1 MRGDRDRTDETHADE
16 EDTMKKILA
25 WGLWL
30 TITVVI
36 AGAFLYAPLAEGF
49 LGHSSRI
56 LFFHVPMA
64 WVSFIAFMHAGVAS
78 VLYLSKR
85 QLRHDRAAA
94 SAVELGLVFC
104 ILATVTGS
112 MWAKTMWGAFWNWD
126 PRQTTIV
133 MTLVFYAAYLA
144 LRGAVQDPEREA
156 RLSAAYAILG
166 MVVTPFFLFILPRLT
181 FSLHPSPVVNTQ
193 GNVEMESRMVQVLIV
208 SGLAFTALYFWMHDL
223 RSRLRALEDR
233 VAYDLD
239 DHTTEASETRTQH
252 GTEIEEARTA

>member
-1 MRGDRDRTDETHADE
+1 
-16 EDTMKKILA
+16 MKTLLA

-30 TITVVI
+30 TITLVI

-78 VLYLSKR
+78 AFYLARR
-85 QLRHDRAAA
+85 QDRFDRAAA
-94 SAVELGLVFC
+94 SAVELGLIFC
-104 ILATVTGS
+104 VLATVTGS

-193 GNVEMESRMVQVLIV
+193 GDIEMESRMLQVLIV
-208 SGLAFTALYFWMHDL
+208 SGLAFSALYFWMHNL
-223 RSRLRALEDR
+223 RSRLRRLENRID
-233 VAYDLD
+233 YDL
-239 DHTTEASETRTQH
+239 
-252 GTEIEEARTA
+252 EIEEARSA